1 VFFVETRAFWGD
13 EGLFVEILMRLNQ
26 TALKSYQKVIVEN
39 TITRLFGYI

>member
-13 EGLFVEILMRLNQ
+13 EGLFVETLVRLNQ